1 MASATNNRSRIARL
15 IVAVVAFV
23 IAIAAAE
30 GVLRAID
37 YHYSPVKIGAGV
49 AGDFREEHAFH
60 DRNLVYDHD
69 LIWRPLSG
77 QFSPFNPQGFR
88 GLPVQMP
95 KPAGMTRIFALG
107 DSNTFGWDVDEGVN
121 WPAQLHGLLSAG
133 GAPVEVINA
142 GVWGYTSYQGLARFK
157 ELLAFDPDIVLVSFG
172 GNDAHQVRVT
182 DADYVRSHDR
192 IDRMTKS
199 TRNLRVGQ
207 LAVAGWDLIGVAAAR
222 SKALVPRVSLDDY
235 RANLKQIIA
244 LGQARGITVVLL
256 TRPFIGES
264 NDPASW
270 KTYAPQYNAATIAVA
285 NEAQVP
291 LIDVFAAFHAREE
304 LFDDESHWGV
314 EGHREGAQMIANA
327 LAPVLQS
334 RSSK

>member
-1 MASATNNRSRIARL
+1 
-15 IVAVVAFV
+15 VV
-23 IAIAAAE
+23 IAIAATE
-30 GVLRAID
+30 GVLRAIG
-37 YHYSPVKIGAGV
+37 YHYSPVKIGDGV

-60 DRNLVYDHD
+60 DRHLVYDPD

-121 WPAQLHGLLSAG
+121 WPAQMHGLLSAG
-133 GAPVEVINA
+133 GAPFEVINA

-157 ELLAFDPDIVLVSFG
+157 ELLAFDPNIILVSFG

-192 IDRMTKS
+192 IDRMTRS
-199 TRNLRVGQ
+199 SRNLRVAQ
-207 LAVAGWDLIGVAAAR
+207 LAVAGWDLVGVAAAH
-222 SKALVPRVSLDDY
+222 SKGLGARVSLDDY
-235 RANLKQIIA
+235 RANLKAMIA
-244 LGQARGITVVLL
+244 LGREKNVTVVLL
-256 TRPFIGES
+256 TRPFIGVS
-264 NDPASW
+264 DDPASW
-270 KTYAPQYNAATIAVA
+270 KTYAPSYNAATIEIAK
-285 NEAQVP
+285 EEGVP
-291 LIDVFAAFHAREE
+291 LIDVFAAFHTREK

-314 EGHREGAQMIANA
+314 EGHREGAQMIAEA
-327 LAPVLQS
+327 LAPVLRS
-334 RSSK
+334 RASK

>member
-1 MASATNNRSRIARL
+1 VPIL
-15 IVAVVAFV
+15 AVLF
-23 IAIAAAE
+23 AIAATE
-30 GVLRAID
+30 GALRAMD
-37 YHYSPVKIGAGV
+37 YHYSPVKIGDGI

-60 DRNLVYDHD
+60 DRNLVYDPD

-95 KPAGMTRIFALG
+95 KPAGKLRIFALG

-121 WPAQLHGLLSAG
+121 WPAQLNNMLSAG
-133 GAPVEVINA
+133 GAPIEVINA

-157 ELLAFDPDIVLVSFG
+157 ELLAFEPDIILVSFG

-192 IDRMTKS
+192 IDRMAHASRK
-199 TRNLRVGQ
+199 LRVAQ
-207 LAVAGWDLIGVAAAR
+207 LAIAGWDLLGVAAAH
-222 SKALVPRVSLDDY
+222 SKGLVARVSLEEY
-235 RANLKQIIA
+235 RSNLKQMIA
-244 LGQARGITVVLL
+244 LGQARGVTVVLL

-270 KTYAPQYNAATIAVA
+270 KTYAPQYNAATIAVG
-285 NEAQVP
+285 NEAHVP
-291 LIDVFAAFHAREE
+291 VIDVFAAFHTREK

-314 EGHREGAQMIANA
+314 EGHREGAQMIASA
-327 LAPVLQS
+327 LAPVIES
-334 RSSK
+334 RKKP

>member
-1 MASATNNRSRIARL
+1 MVA
-15 IVAVVAFV
+15 IVAVL
-23 IAIAAAE
+23 IAIAATE
-30 GVLRAID
+30 GVLRAIG

-60 DRNLVYDHD
+60 DRHLVYDPD

-157 ELLAFDPDIVLVSFG
+157 ELLAFDPNIILVSFG

-192 IDRMTKS
+192 IDRMTRS
-199 TRNLRVGQ
+199 SRNLRVAQ
-207 LAVAGWDLIGVAAAR
+207 LAVAGWDLVGVAAAH
-222 SKALVPRVSLDDY
+222 SKGLAPRVSLDEY
-235 RANLKQIIA
+235 RANLRAMIA
-244 LGQARGITVVLL
+244 LGRAKGITVVLL
-256 TRPFIGES
+256 TRPFIGVS
-264 NDPASW
+264 DDPASW
-270 KTYAPQYNAATIAVA
+270 KTYAPQYNEATIAIA
-285 NEAQVP
+285 TEEHVP
-291 LIDVFAAFHAREE
+291 LIDVYAAFHTREK
-304 LFDDESHWGV
+304 LFDDESHFGV
-314 EGHREGAQMIANA
+314 EGHHEGARMIADA

-334 RSSK
+334 RTSQ